1 MCPRLEMAV
10 HF

>member
-1 MCPRLEMAV
+1 MAV